1 MGNVNFNLCSP
12 TVINSNSGS
21 EGERGGL
28 SLHEELQDMF
38 EKQREGWIYYFREVF
53 NKIRP

>member
-21 EGERGGL
+21 EEGRGGL
-28 SLHEELQDMF
+28 SLHEDLQEMF
-38 EKQREGWIYYFREVF
+38 EKQREG
-53 NKIRP
+53 